1 MQIQTSEVEQLRQ
14 EIAELRR
21 NKVPKNDEQI
31 HSAKINT
38 PSIPTTPI
46 KSSIQSLESGNQ
58 SLVYRNPVTD
68 IVNLAIQ
75 IQDSEN
81 QQLRQENDKLRRNKV
96 TKNDEPIHSEFTE
109 HPVFDPSLH
118 TKIAKKNL
126 FYDED
131 GDINDMICLFKVLM
145 AAIVLLLMFVG
156 VLVQWEN
163 HKNNRVPSPCINVVI
178 GDGVCDDAQNIA
190 ECRYDG
196 NDCCLRVVNISFCED
211 CECHLGKCSD

>member
-1 MQIQTSEVEQLRQ
+1 MSSKSRITSLSTPIESSIQSLEDGNQHLAMQIQTSEVEQLRQ

-75 IQDSEN
+75 IQD
-81 QQLRQENDKLRRNKV
+81 K
-96 TKNDEPIHSEFTE
+96 
-109 HPVFDPSLH
+109 
-118 TKIAKKNL
+118 
-126 FYDED
+126 
-131 GDINDMICLFKVLM
+131 
-145 AAIVLLLMFVG
+145 
-156 VLVQWEN
+156 
-163 HKNNRVPSPCINVVI
+163 
-178 GDGVCDDAQNIA
+178 
-190 ECRYDG
+190 
-196 NDCCLRVVNISFCED
+196 
-211 CECHLGKCSD
+211 